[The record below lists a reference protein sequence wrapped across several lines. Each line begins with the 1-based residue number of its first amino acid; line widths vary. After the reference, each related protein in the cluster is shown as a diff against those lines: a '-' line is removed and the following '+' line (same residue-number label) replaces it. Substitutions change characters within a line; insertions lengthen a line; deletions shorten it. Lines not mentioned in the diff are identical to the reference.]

1 MKLKELV
8 EFSNGKLIGNADL
21 ETEISKFAI
30 DSRLVDENTFFIPL
44 KGENS
49 DGHNYINSAFESG
62 AIGTFTSQK
71 IKNVEGK
78 IIIQVE
84 DTLKTLQ
91 NVAKKLREKLVNIPL
106 VAITGSVGK
115 TTTKDMIYSVLASKY
130 KTLKTKGNFNN
141 DIGLPLTLV
150 NYKNEEMIVLEMGMN
165 HFGEISFLSN
175 IAMPN
180 TSVIINVGHSH
191 IGNLGSRENIL
202 EAKMEIIDGMNE
214 SGTLI
219 INGDNDMLQTVN
231 NVNQKLVKF
240 GLEPDNDIVAYN
252 IKIGTSDTEFCIKE
266 NEKEYVVKIN
276 LSGEKF
282 IYNALAAWTVG
293 KIYDVASENRVEAL
307 ANCEFTKMRMN
318 IEEKNGITLINDCY
332 NASPESMKLALETLA
347 KQKSK
352 QKIAILGDMFEL
364 GEYSETLHKEVGKS
378 VAENKINKLYTVGK
392 FGKFIINGAVENGMS
407 KENTKNYEN
416 LDDLL
421 KELCTIISQG
431 DAVLVKASR
440 AMNFEK
446 IIEKMYDICN
456 FKML

>member
-8 EFSNGKLIGNADL
+8 EFSNGKLVGNADL

-30 DSRLVDENTFFIPL
+30 DSRLVDSNTFFIPL

-49 DGHNYINSAFESG
+49 DGHNYINSAFANG

-71 IKNVEGK
+71 IKNEEGK

-84 DTLKTLQ
+84 DTLKAMQ
-91 NVAKKLREKLVNIPL
+91 NVAKRLREKLANIPL

-141 DIGLPLTLV
+141 DIGLPLTLI
-150 NYKNEEMIVLEMGMN
+150 NYDNEEMIVLEMGMN
-165 HFGEISFLSN
+165 HFGEILFLSN

-214 SGTLI
+214 NGTLI
-219 INGDNDMLQTVN
+219 INGDNDMLQTVKD
-231 NVNQKLVKF
+231 VEQKLVKF
-240 GLEPDNDIVAYN
+240 GIEPDNDIVAYN
-252 IKIGTSDTEFCIKE
+252 IKIGVSDTEFCIKE
-266 NEKEYVVKIN
+266 NENEYVVKIN

-293 KIYDVASENRVEAL
+293 KIYNVPPENRVEAL
-307 ANCEFTKMRMN
+307 ANCEFTQMRMN
-318 IEEKNGITLINDCY
+318 IEKKNGITLINDCY

-347 KQKSK
+347 KQESNR
-352 QKIAILGDMFEL
+352 KIAILGDMFEL

-378 VAENKINKLYTVGK
+378 VAENKIDKLYTVGK

-407 KENTKNYEN
+407 KENAKNYEN

-446 IIEKMYDICN
+446 IVKKITS
-456 FKML
+456 